1 MKFNALFF
9 MFSFLVLFC
18 SCKETTSYYKIPL
31 ENKELVIRIPV
42 FSDYAYAY
50 VGTHKLHASTDSF
63 DFKIH
68 RNETTEVSLILSK
81 RESDTIYYSDRWNEI
96 TITQTRKYKRIKW
109 RDKRF
114 YNRISGND
122 CINHDY
128 IEVVIKDY
136 AKFVV
141 CQINNR
147 YIILEPFRK

>member
-1 MKFNALFF
+1 MLQLA
-9 MFSFLVLFC
+9 V
-18 SCKETTSYYKIPL
+18 
-31 ENKELVIRIPV
+31 
-42 FSDYAYAY
+42 
-50 VGTHKLHASTDSF
+50 F

-68 RNETTEVSLILSK
+68 RNETTDVSLILSK
-81 RESDTIYYSDRWNEI
+81 RESDTIYYSDRWDEV

-114 YNRISGND
+114 YHRVSDKD

-147 YIILEPFRK
+147 YIILEPFKK

>member
-9 MFSFLVLFC
+9 MVSFLVLFC

-81 RESDTIYYSDRWNEI
+81 RESDTIYYSDR
-96 TITQTRKYKRIKW
+96 
-109 RDKRF
+109 
-114 YNRISGND
+114 
-122 CINHDY
+122 
-128 IEVVIKDY
+128 
-136 AKFVV
+136 
-141 CQINNR
+141 
-147 YIILEPFRK
+147 